1 MDDLLTGL
9 SRARATLTASIDG
22 LTDRQM
28 TSGEVVPGYTVQDL
42 LGHLAAW
49 DHEILAAVEAYLNGG
64 PPYRADMA
72 TADVDA
78 WNMRARDRRRDM
90 AMAPLQTRLVCLMT
104 RGELG
109 SVLAAAPPEIADHVL
124 DYPWGERGTL
134 RALVERYAIE
144 HDLAHAAQIRAWRD
158 HEGGNV

>member
-1 MDDLLTGL
+1 MNDLLTRL
-9 SRARATLTASIDG
+9 AQARATLQASIEG

-28 TSGEVVPGYTVQDL
+28 TSGEVIPDFTVQDL

-49 DHEILAAVEAYLNGG
+49 DHELLAAIEAYLNGG
-64 PPYRADMA
+64 PAYHADMEIS
-72 TADVDA
+72 DVDT
-78 WNMRARDRRRDM
+78 WNNRARDRRRAM
-90 AMAPLQTRLVCLMT
+90 AMTPLQTRLVCLMI

-109 SVLAAAPPEIADHVL
+109 SVLAAAPPEVADHII

-134 RALVERYAIE
+134 RGLVEGYAIE

-158 HEGGNV
+158 REGV